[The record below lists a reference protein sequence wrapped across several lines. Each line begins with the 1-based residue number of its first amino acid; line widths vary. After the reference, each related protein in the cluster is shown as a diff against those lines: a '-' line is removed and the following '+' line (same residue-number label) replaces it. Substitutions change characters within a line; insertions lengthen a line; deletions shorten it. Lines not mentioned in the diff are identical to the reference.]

1 MSSYSSTTF
10 SSVDGEDADSLVG
23 FTDIESSIS
32 FFSIDENSSI
42 EIDHQQIGKNKNEV
56 KRIKKT
62 ATADGDD
69 DITPRQVLAQYLESD
84 SENGLN
90 ILDLRKL
97 TVNDSEN
104 DSCRLSAKIENKK
117 HSFEKNE
124 ISSKSI
130 CYRTDSMHKPS
141 LRLTTS
147 TMELISESSNKKEKK
162 VVRKSSQLKLPNQ
175 EAIDNWPP
183 SPSEKK
189 SYPLSA
195 ANMPNSD
202 DVFNHPA
209 FSYWKSLQQSDSQ
222 HNDAEKDVEQNIVQ
236 NTIRPIRQSMVGRY
250 LRAKNSGTCKGD
262 QCCQS
267 SNLCCK
273 RQQ

>member
-104 DSCRLSAKIENKK
+104 DSCRLSAKVENKK
-117 HSFEKNE
+117 HSLEKNE

-130 CYRTDSMHKPS
+130 CYRTDSMHKSS
-141 LRLTTS
+141 LRS
-147 TMELISESSNKKEKK
+147 VQEPSSRERFELKSESKIIEM
-162 VVRKSSQLKLPNQ
+162 
-175 EAIDNWPP
+175 I
-183 SPSEKK
+183 
-189 SYPLSA
+189 
-195 ANMPNSD
+195 
-202 DVFNHPA
+202 
-209 FSYWKSLQQSDSQ
+209 
-222 HNDAEKDVEQNIVQ
+222 
-236 NTIRPIRQSMVGRY
+236 
-250 LRAKNSGTCKGD
+250 
-262 QCCQS
+262 
-267 SNLCCK
+267 
-273 RQQ
+273 

>member
-1 MSSYSSTTF
+1 M
-10 SSVDGEDADSLVG
+10 V
-23 FTDIESSIS
+23 
-32 FFSIDENSSI
+32 
-42 EIDHQQIGKNKNEV
+42 
-56 KRIKKT
+56 
-62 ATADGDD
+62 
-69 DITPRQVLAQYLESD
+69 
-84 SENGLN
+84 
-90 ILDLRKL
+90 DLRKKRQEFRRFR
-97 TVNDSEN
+97 DSFI
-104 DSCRLSAKIENKK
+104 KQG
-117 HSFEKNE
+117 
-124 ISSKSI
+124 
-130 CYRTDSMHKPS
+130 
-141 LRLTTS
+141 LTTS

-209 FSYWKSLQQSDSQ
+209 FSYWKSIQQSDSQ